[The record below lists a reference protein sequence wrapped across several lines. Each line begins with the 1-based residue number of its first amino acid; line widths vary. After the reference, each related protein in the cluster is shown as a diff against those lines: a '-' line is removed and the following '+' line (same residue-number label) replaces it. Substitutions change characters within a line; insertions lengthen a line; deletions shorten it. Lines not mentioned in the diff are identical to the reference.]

1 MNDVT
6 VTVSGNVG
14 STPALHVNAAK
25 NLQWSTFRMAST
37 RRYVNENGDW
47 TDGATLWF
55 TVKAWRAAA
64 ANVVE
69 SVHKGIPVVVTGRLE
84 VEEWTGSEGEQ
95 RTGLVIVATAIG
107 VDATRGKVGF
117 TRVVHHD
124 TVPDDA
130 PVTPVDRGGL
140 VATRPGDTDPFG
152 LDALAPGGA
161 ADLLG
166 DEGDQGDGAG
176 VGQRELVNA

>member
-37 RRYVNENGDW
+37 RRYRGENGDW

-130 PVTPVDRGGL
+130 PVDRGEL
-140 VATRPGDTDPFG
+140 AATRPGDSDPFA
-152 LDALAPGGA
+152 LDALGSRSA